1 MTTTPTRPLAVVLA
15 VLLAAAALAAAPAAA
30 SADEV
35 APESGPAGDDSPLT
49 PEPAPASSGVSHFKK
64 GDLVAAAFLG
74 FNLLIPTQG
83 RVDALFAIMADG
95 DYHLTD
101 RLSVG
106 ATLGLG
112 FGGHL
117 FVFDF
122 GPQAKFAVFA
132 TGPHHVYARAALA
145 FEIFR
150 FFGGGMGITAAGV
163 NLQLGGGYKYFF
175 NERFHVGADV
185 AFVPSFIFTNPV
197 VFAFGINVNAGAGI
211 KF

>member
-1 MTTTPTRPLAVVLA
+1 MQTTARPLALALLLAMAPLA
-15 VLLAAAALAAAPAAA
+15 VATTAR
-30 SADEV
+30 ADEV
-35 APESGPAGDDSPLT
+35 APESGPADDDSPLT
-49 PEPAPASSGVSHFKK
+49 PEPAPASGGFSHFKK
-64 GDLVAAAFLG
+64 GDISAAAFLG
-74 FNLLIPTQG
+74 FDLFIPTAG
-83 RVDALFAIMADG
+83 SVAALFAIMADG
-95 DYHLTD
+95 DYYLTD

-117 FVFDF
+117 FTVDV

-150 FFGGGMGITAAGV
+150 FFGGGVGVTAVGV
-163 NLQLGGGYKYFF
+163 NLQVGGGYKYFF
-175 NERFHVGADV
+175 NDRFHVGADV
-185 AFVPSFIFTNPV
+185 ALVPTLVFTSPAG
-197 VFAFGINVNAGAGI
+197 FAFGINVNAGAGM